1 MTGAEALL
9 ASFPRRVALF
19 PLRDVVL
26 FPGALLPLHI
36 FEPRYRRMVTGAFA
50 GDGLIAIALL
60 KPCTPDEVD
69 AAAPFHDTVCLG
81 RVVRHEPLP
90 DGRSP
95 IALLGL
101 AAGVAR
107 AVEDTRLYRTVEFAP
122 RLDAALPDEGL
133 FRARLERA
141 FARTLPGAGTL
152 DALSARLRE
161 LVGAEHL
168 PAALVND
175 CAFASG
181 LLPLDKLRLLEEP
194 DPGRRLDLLLE
205 FLYRAW
211 QWN

>member
-1 MTGAEALL
+1 MIDLDALL

-19 PLRDVVL
+19 PLRAVVL

-36 FEPRYRRMVTGAFA
+36 FEPRYRTMVADALA
-50 GDGLIAIALL
+50 GDGLIAMALL
-60 KPCTPDEVD
+60 KPCTADEYD
-69 AAAPFHDTVCLG
+69 TAPPFHETVCLG

-90 DGRSP
+90 DGRSN
-95 IALLGL
+95 IALFGL
-101 AAGVAR
+101 AAGLAR
-107 AVEDTRLYRTVEFAP
+107 AVEDDRPYRTVELAP
-122 RLDAALPDEGL
+122 RVDPSVPDAGT

-152 DALSARLRE
+152 DDLRARLE
-161 LVGAEHL
+161 GLVGADRL
-168 PAALVND
+168 PTALVNN
-175 CAFASG
+175 CAFAAG

-205 FLYRAW
+205 SLERDW